1 MGALLRKEWY
11 VMGRTV
17 VQITALWVVIA
28 ALFAWIGDKR
38 ASASCWRRGLP
49 GPSGCPCGS
58 MTGGGGG
65 CTAERREL
73 NWVETQS
80 KSRKFAAFLAKAQ
93 NFIFPY

>member
-38 ASASCWRRGLP
+38 AA
-49 GPSGCPCGS
+49 
-58 MTGGGGG
+58 
-65 CTAERREL
+65 
-73 NWVETQS
+73 
-80 KSRKFAAFLAKAQ
+80 
-93 NFIFPY
+93 